1 MSWPKPDSSSW
12 RTATLMPK
20 VSGRDGRSGPN
31 TIVFTLQHRPRAT
44 RASVPKVR
52 SGCITCKR
60 RHVKCDEAKPACQ
73 RCLKWQGN
81 CDGYGNSDVPGAKR
95 ERSKSPTSSQ
105 SETDESATP
114 PPSTGSPES
123 VPGLECNGGLT
134 ELQWETTYLGNWLT
148 LADNMGGGWFQT
160 NLFTQTIPELGRTE
174 PAIRYAAMAVGAL
187 ASALAPS
194 TLPELPAPPLEGN
207 PHYDRALTY
216 YGHALRLVRLQQDL
230 GSQLTLRV
238 AVIACIM
245 FACFEALHDSC
256 EAAINHINHGLMIVE
271 QFMCTSTKPPG
282 HPAPTDIPEAPR
294 PQCFL
299 EDEILQ
305 VFQRLEFLSWSTGLV
320 NQTPQAPIF
329 CRRAVPSF
337 FADIAEARR
346 WWDLVQRLALR
357 GLVEKQAPNAASCGG
372 SFPIDPALTT
382 GQDLDKMKQWSVSF
396 YPLYT
401 SSIATKIAD
410 PTRYFQCTSLL
421 LQYHSSWVSLCVANA
436 GEAEYDLLHAMTP
449 RFKEIVRLAAIL
461 LANQPKPAGCAEV
474 FTMDHGPVLALFT
487 VASRCLDPQV
497 RGEAVALL
505 EQYPRRDAFWDSRAV
520 LNVIEGG

>member
-1 MSWPKPDSSSW
+1 M
-12 RTATLMPK
+12 L
-20 VSGRDGRSGPN
+20 
-31 TIVFTLQHRPRAT
+31 
-44 RASVPKVR
+44 
-52 SGCITCKR
+52 
-60 RHVKCDEAKPACQ
+60 
-73 RCLKWQGN
+73 
-81 CDGYGNSDVPGAKR
+81 
-95 ERSKSPTSSQ
+95 
-105 SETDESATP
+105 
-114 PPSTGSPES
+114 
-123 VPGLECNGGLT
+123 GLEFDDSLT
-134 ELQWETTYLGNWLT
+134 ELQLETIYLGNWLI

-174 PAIRYAAMAVGAL
+174 PAIRYAAMALGAL
-187 ASALAPS
+187 ANALAPS
-194 TLPELPAPPLEGN
+194 TLPEPQAPPLEGN

-216 YGHALRLVRLQQDL
+216 YGHALRLVRLQQDP

-271 QFMCTSTKPPG
+271 QFMCTSSKPPG
-282 HPAPTDIPEAPR
+282 HLAPTNTHIPEAPR
-294 PQCFL
+294 LQCFL
-299 EDEILQ
+299 EEEILQ

-320 NQTPQAPIF
+320 HQTPQAPIF
-329 CRRAVPSF
+329 CRREVPSF

-357 GLVEKQAPNAASCGG
+357 GLLEKQAPKTTSCPDGST

-382 GQDLDKMKQWSVSF
+382 GQELDKMKQWSVAF
-396 YPLYT
+396 YFLYT
-401 SSIATKIAD
+401 SSIATKIED

-421 LQYHSSWVSLCVANA
+421 LQYHSSWVSLCVANT
-436 GEAEYDLLHAMTP
+436 GEGEYDLLHAMTP

-474 FTMDHGPVLALFT
+474 FTMDHGPSLALFT
-487 VASRCLDPQV
+487 VATRCLDPQV
-497 RGEAVALL
+497 RREAVALL

-520 LNVIEGG
+520 LKVAERGG